1 MCINIYIGLVLAG
14 INVFGTLNVVTY
26 FSLRQRTV
34 PEQLLG
40 RVVAVTRMVSYAA
53 IPLGSWVGG
62 LILGQ
67 GYQMAV
73 VIMAAGAIRF
83 LAGFFARYTEMGREA

>member
-1 MCINIYIGLVLAG
+1 
-14 INVFGTLNVVTY
+14 
-26 FSLRQRTV
+26 
-34 PEQLLG
+34 
-40 RVVAVTRMVSYAA
+40 MVSYAA